1 MLFDLLL
8 RRGEQRAHFARREH
22 HRHAVLHRPLDLQ
35 LARRRLGDDPLLF
48 EVPEEDLER
57 RDFATDRR
65 VAVRSGAELIEVL
78 LEMLRRDVHHLG
90 VAHVKVKLAE
100 IGLICADGAIR
111 QIPLDLPV
119 LQEVG
124 NRLLHIHCGHSLH
137 SLWGDFT
144 KSYVPARRSQE
155 LFVRSLC
162 CESMPE

>member
-1 MLFDLLL
+1 MGEMMEQRMSRGDVVANRAEVTVPTARRLIARAGVLFDLLL

-78 LEMLRRDVHHLG
+78 LEMLRRDLERGGRGG
-90 VAHVKVKLAE
+90 VGQDMIEMGIA
-100 IGLICADGAIR
+100 
-111 QIPLDLPV
+111 
-119 LQEVG
+119 LQQG
-124 NRLLHIHCGHSLH
+124 S
-137 SLWGDFT
+137 
-144 KSYVPARRSQE
+144 
-155 LFVRSLC
+155 
-162 CESMPE
+162 